1 MSDGTGGGSAGGPR
15 VGCVVPVFQPGA
27 DLVAGLGSVLPQVD
41 EVVLVL
47 DEAAPGPLTEDLLA
61 QCVAA
66 GARVVRHDANRGIGA
81 ALNSGVRALAGHAP
95 DFVLTLDQDSRLDE
109 GYVAELVAAYRSA
122 LEHGVRV
129 GMVAPA
135 SVESIGR
142 MSARQ
147 EGDVLV
153 GGEPIQ
159 SGLLV
164 PPAVLEEVGGF
175 DEALFIDGV
184 DTDFYLRALD
194 AGYACVVAP
203 GTRIGHRLGRAHEG
217 PVRRGP
223 ALVVAADFRY
233 FYQWRNLV
241 RLLRRHGRRHR
252 GWAVHAVW
260 KAVRHLGIV
269 TVLVPGRRPRIAAAA
284 AGLRAGVTGRE
295 GRAQA

>member
-1 MSDGTGGGSAGGPR
+1 MSAGPR
-15 VGCVVPVFQPGA
+15 VGCVVPVFRPGA
-27 DLVAGLGSVLPQVD
+27 DLLVGVESLLSQAD

-47 DEAAPGPLTEDLLA
+47 DEPDADVTTDRLLE
-61 QCVAA
+61 QCAEA
-66 GARVVRHDANRGIGA
+66 GARIVRHGANRGIGA
-81 ALNSGVRALAGHAP
+81 ALNSGLRALAQDAP

-109 GYVAELVAAYRSA
+109 DYVAELVAAYDA
-122 LEHGVRV
+122 ACAHGVRA

-147 EGDVLV
+147 EGAVLL

-164 PPAVLEEVGGF
+164 PRAVLEEVGGF

-194 AGYACVVAP
+194 AGYVCVIAP

-241 RLLRRHGRRHR
+241 RLLRRHGRRHPA
-252 GWAVHAVW
+252 WAAHAVW

-269 TVLVPGRRPRIAAAA
+269 TVLVPGRRARLTAAA
-284 AGLRAGVTGRE
+284 AGLRAGVAGRG
-295 GRAQA
+295 GRADA